1 MERRHFLKTAAATA
15 SGALL
20 TACGES
26 EAQEKPAIG
35 ACSRLA
41 TIPAAE
47 PAIIGP
53 DEGEVIPD
61 GDGRYKI
68 RAAQLGN
75 YWSMME
81 LTLAPRQLLAPH
93 THDDY
98 DQAVYLIEGE
108 LGFEFGGEGGTVLSG
123 GAGSYVIK
131 PRGLSHTFWNPG
143 DTPVRYIEMSANVT
157 FERFVDS
164 VQGVDDMR
172 EIDAAAKEHGVEFH
186 YDQIARLML
195 QHGLTSVKGSAIHL
209 PRLDELDLPG
219 RPPRP

>member
-108 LGFEFGGEGGTVLSG
+108 LGFEFGGEGGEVVYG
-123 GAGSYVIK
+123 GAGSYVVK
-131 PRGLSHTFWNPG
+131 PRGLSHTFWNPS
-143 DTPVRYIEMSANVT
+143 DSVTVRYIELSANVT
-157 FERFVDS
+157 FEKFVDEAS
-164 VQGVDDMR
+164 SAEGFVEVESASR
-172 EIDAAAKEHGVEFH
+172 KHGVVFH
-186 YDQIARLML
+186 YDQIPRLL
-195 QHGLTSVKGSAIHL
+195 REHNLTSIKGSAAKL
-209 PRLDELDLPG
+209 PPLDENGLPE
-219 RPPRP
+219 RP